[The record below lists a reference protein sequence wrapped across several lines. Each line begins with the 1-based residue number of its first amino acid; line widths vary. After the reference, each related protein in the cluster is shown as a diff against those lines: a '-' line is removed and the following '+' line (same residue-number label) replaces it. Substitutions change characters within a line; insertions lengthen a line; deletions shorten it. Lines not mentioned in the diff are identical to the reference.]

1 MARKYIPWFN
11 IKKNRWFVHFSAGDI
26 TPYETQRRFKTEEEA
41 RQFVLNIL
49 PDAYDVKIETERKC
63 THCNQILPIENFSKN
78 RHVCKSCITIQ
89 QKQIKQNRKLNNI
102 CQDCNKPAL
111 KNNLYCFDHWFQ
123 RVSRRYFKDIKY
135 DKALIDLW
143 EKQNRRCV
151 YSNVELIPSDNM
163 SLDHIVSQYDNPD
176 LAHDLNNVQWV
187 HKDINSMKTKFS
199 HDAFIKLCKYISQKF
214 P

>member
-1 MARKYIPWFN
+1 MARKYIPRFDL
-11 IKKNRWFVHFSAGDI
+11 KENRWIVKLFAGDI

-63 THCNQILPIENFSKN
+63 IHCNQILPIGKFSKN
-78 RHVCKSCITIQ
+78 RNVCKSCVTIQ
-89 QKQIKQNRKLNNI
+89 QRQIKQNRKLNNI

-187 HKDINSMKTKFS
+187 HKDINNMKFKFS
-199 HDAFIKLCKYISQKF
+199 HDAFITLCKYISQRF
-214 P
+214 N